1 MLLVLSSIE
10 DAFAL
15 SHNLDKSYFDKAKD
29 FSENRA
35 KTYLAGRAL
44 LQSVLQHFYSID
56 SLPNIKKTEKG
67 KPFFEDV
74 APNSCRHLP
83 FFNIS
88 HSRKTIGV
96 AVSSYDLGI
105 DLEFV
110 KKRVRFEELKEK
122 VLSSGEIDLLKAL
135 DEESQLKEFTAFW
148 TIRESLLKLSGFGL
162 AHLEKVKVDVANA
175 KISYEALLSE
185 GINNRVLNTVNLS
198 QYAGVVDENAYLS
211 YSLYQGEES
220 SIYKLDKDQFI
231 KLSSPKI
238 NYIYSVN

>member
-1 MLLVLSSIE
+1 M
-10 DAFAL
+10 
-15 SHNLDKSYFDKAKD
+15 
-29 FSENRA
+29 
-35 KTYLAGRAL
+35 
-44 LQSVLQHFYSID
+44 
-56 SLPNIKKTEKG
+56 
-67 KPFFEDV
+67 
-74 APNSCRHLP
+74 
-83 FFNIS
+83 
-88 HSRKTIGV
+88 
-96 AVSSYDLGI
+96 GI

-110 KKRVRFEELKEK
+110 KKIVRFEELKEK

-175 KISYEALLSE
+175 KISYEALFSE

-198 QYAGVVDENAYLS
+198 QYESLLDENAYLS

-220 SIYKLDKDQFI
+220 SIYKLDKDKFI
-231 KLSSPKI
+231 KLASPKI

>member
-1 MLLVLSSIE
+1 M
-10 DAFAL
+10 
-15 SHNLDKSYFDKAKD
+15 
-29 FSENRA
+29 
-35 KTYLAGRAL
+35 
-44 LQSVLQHFYSID
+44 
-56 SLPNIKKTEKG
+56 
-67 KPFFEDV
+67 
-74 APNSCRHLP
+74 
-83 FFNIS
+83 
-88 HSRKTIGV
+88 
-96 AVSSYDLGI
+96 GI

-175 KISYEALLSE
+175 KISYEALFSE

-198 QYAGVVDENAYLS
+198 QYASLLDENAYLS

-220 SIYKLDKDQFI
+220 SIYKLDKDKFI
-231 KLSSPKI
+231 KLASPK
-238 NYIYSVN
+238 